1 LSRARPGSLPYVV
14 LGVGL
19 LAVSLGAVLAR
30 YAQAAHIP
38 SLAVAAW
45 RLGLAAL
52 FVTPVLAWQWLGRRG
67 ALQSQTDGPGINRR
81 QLGWTLAAGLC
92 LAAHFGIWITSLEY
106 TSVASSASLVTTN
119 PLWIGLASFV
129 LFREVP
135 NRFLLVGIGLSLL
148 GSLLIFLS
156 DSQHAGAGRDP
167 MLGNVLAIVG
177 SWCFSAYLMIGRRV
191 RAGLSLMLY
200 VWLAYGVAALFLF
213 GTSAALAQPVSGFSS
228 MGWLALLGMAVGPQL
243 VGHTSYNWALKH
255 VSPALVAVVTL
266 GEPVV
271 CALLAYAF
279 FDEALAPLQS
289 LGFGLLLVGIY
300 LAAKSER
307 QAGG

>member
-1 LSRARPGSLPYVV
+1 MSATPARGLPFVV
-14 LGVGL
+14 LGLGL
-19 LAVSLGAVLAR
+19 LAISFGAVLAR

-52 FVTPVLAWQWLGRRG
+52 FVTPVLAWQAWTRRR
-67 ALQSQTDGPGINRR
+67 AAPGPAEGQVLDRR
-81 QLGWTLAAGLC
+81 QLGLAVAAGLC

-135 NRFLLVGIGLSLL
+135 NRFLLAGIGLSLL

-156 DSQHAGAGRDP
+156 DSQNAGAGGNP
-167 MLGNVLAIVG
+167 MLGNGLAIVG
-177 SWCFSAYLMIGRRV
+177 SWCFSAYLMIGRRLRV
-191 RAGLSLMLY
+191 GLSLTLY
-200 VWLAYGVAALFLF
+200 IWLAYGIAALFLF
-213 GTSAALAQPVSGFSS
+213 GATAATAQPVLGFSDI
-228 MGWLALLGMAVGPQL
+228 GWLALLGMAVGPQL

-255 VSPALVAVVTL
+255 VSPAFVAVVTL
-266 GEPVV
+266 GEPVG
-271 CALLAYAF
+271 CALLAYLF
-279 FDEALAPLQS
+279 FAEALAPLQA

-307 QAGG
+307 